1 LLLGEA
7 APTIGY
13 LLGILGLTHFGCRPG
28 FLIGSDMVDFFSKLL
43 RIGDRVR
50 VTAGTL
56 KGLTGIIRRFGCAGN
71 PVLAID
77 GLFEVM
83 VGLKAIKLTA
93 ATVDASKLN

>member
-1 LLLGEA
+1 
-7 APTIGY
+7 
-13 LLGILGLTHFGCRPG
+13 
-28 FLIGSDMVDFFSKLL
+28 MVDFFSKLL

-50 VTAGTL
+50 VTAGSLT
-56 KGLTGIIRRFGCAGN
+56 GLTGIIRRFGCAGN

-93 ATVDASKLN
+93 ATVDATKLN